1 MTREERKLTMK
12 VDLLEGRLAV
22 KDHEIK
28 GLNRVLED
36 KIKDLIHIRRE
47 LFKLRRAQNDN

>member
-22 KDHEIK
+22 KEHELK
-28 GLNRVLED
+28 AVNNVLD
-36 KIKDLIHIRRE
+36 SKIKDLIDLRKK
-47 LFKLRRAQNDN
+47 LFKLRGKNDDN

>member
-1 MTREERKLTMK
+1 MTREERKLIVK

-47 LFKLRRAQNDN
+47 LFKLRKTQNDN

>member
-22 KDHEIK
+22 KEHELK
-28 GLNRVLED
+28 AVNNVLD
-36 KIKDLIHIRRE
+36 SKIKDLIDLRKK
-47 LFKLRRAQNDN
+47 LFKLRGKHNDN

>member
-22 KDHEIK
+22 KEHELK
-28 GLNRVLED
+28 AVNNVLNS
-36 KIKDLIHIRRE
+36 KIKDLIDLRKK
-47 LFKLRRAQNDN
+47 LFKLRGKHNDN

>member
-1 MTREERKLTMK
+1 MTREERKLIMK
-12 VDLLEGRLAV
+12 VDLLEGRLAI

-28 GLNRVLED
+28 GLNRVLDD
-36 KIKDLIHIRRE
+36 KIKDLIHIRKE

>member
-22 KDHEIK
+22 REHELK
-28 GLNRVLED
+28 AVNNVLD
-36 KIKDLIHIRRE
+36 SKIKDLIDLRKK
-47 LFKLRRAQNDN
+47 LFKLRGKHNDN

>member
-22 KDHEIK
+22 KEHELK
-28 GLNRVLED
+28 AVNNVLD
-36 KIKDLIHIRRE
+36 SKIKELIDLRKK
-47 LFKLRRAQNDN
+47 LFKLRGKHNDN

>member
-1 MTREERKLTMK
+1 MTREERKLIVK
-12 VDLLEGRLAV
+12 VDLLEGRRAV

-47 LFKLRRAQNDN
+47 LFKLRKTQNDN

>member
-1 MTREERKLTMK
+1 MTREERKLIVK

-36 KIKDLIHIRRE
+36 KIKDLIHIRKE
-47 LFKLRRAQNDN
+47 LFKLRGKNNDN

>member
-1 MTREERKLTMK
+1 MTREERKLIMK
-12 VDLLEGRLAV
+12 VDLLEGRLSI
-22 KDHEIK
+22 KNHEIK
-28 GLNRVLED
+28 GLNRVLDD